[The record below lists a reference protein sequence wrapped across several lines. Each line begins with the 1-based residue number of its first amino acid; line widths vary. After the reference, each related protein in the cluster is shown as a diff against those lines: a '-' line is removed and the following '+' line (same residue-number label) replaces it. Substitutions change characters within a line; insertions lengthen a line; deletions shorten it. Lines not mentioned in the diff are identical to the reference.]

1 MNRLSITIIAA
12 LINQQAVEY
21 IKFVVID
28 PATTTGKE
36 KAALLKTIS
45 TITGFVLWLAVF
57 GRLKD
62 GKADMDDL
70 YAAATTGTVSN
81 MLHDASDIA
90 RQTAISAKRKITS

>member
-1 MNRLSITIIAA
+1 MSRLSITIIAA

-36 KAALLKTIS
+36 KAALLKTVS

-62 GKADMDDL
+62 GNAGIDDL
-70 YAAATTGTVSN
+70 YAATTTGIISN
-81 MLHDASDIA
+81 ILHDVSDIA
-90 RQTAISAKRKITS
+90 RQTAISAKRKIAS